1 MNRIN
6 ILDAALCDKIAA
18 GEVVERPASC
28 IKELVENSI
37 DAKASKIEIFIVDG
51 GKTLI
56 EVRDNGIG
64 MSKEDALLSIKR
76 HATSKIR
83 FDQDLFAIK
92 TMGFRGEALSAI
104 SSVSRFTLMS
114 KEKESPVGT
123 KLFCINSEVVNVENC
138 AMPEG
143 TTIRVEELFYN
154 TPARLKYLKSEN
166 TELSYITDVVYK
178 LSLANPMIAFS
189 LFINQKLTFKTS
201 GKNDVIEI
209 LSAIYGLQVAKN
221 MIPFAIANHDFEVHG
236 FTSNIAVSRS
246 NKYGISCFMNH
257 RYIRNKF
264 LSDCVIDGYHEF
276 LFENRYPYTVLYIQ
290 TDATLLDVNVHPT
303 KQEIRISKENDLK
316 ILIKEGISTA
326 LKKNEQVVENKIQKS
341 EEYQSNQTYF
351 DFSVLKAKEPSKPEE
366 NEASP
371 MAEQLKEEEAFYERA
386 IQVEEKKTIHKDYEI
401 IGQIHGT
408 YIIAQAKDGF
418 IVVDQHAAQERV
430 RYERYKKLFQTPSHV
445 EELLIP
451 LILEFPLNEFHLLME
466 HLDLLKELKIQA
478 EPFGNHALKITQIP
492 YYFKRVDMKVYVEDV
507 ISHIINNKK
516 HTIQEL
522 TDYAIA
528 TAACK
533 ASLKANTYLSHSDM
547 EVIIKDLFA
556 CEDPYTCPH
565 GRPTMIRYTIY
576 ELEKFFKRIA

>member
-37 DAKASKIEIFIVDG
+37 DAKATKIEIFVVDG
-51 GKTLI
+51 GRTLI

-64 MSKEDALLSIKR
+64 MSKEDAILSIKR
-76 HATSKIR
+76 HATSKIH

-104 SSVSRFTLMS
+104 SAVSRFTLMS
-114 KEKESPVGT
+114 KEADCDVGT
-123 KLFCINSEVVNVENC
+123 KLYCINSEVVRIENC
-138 AMPEG
+138 AMPNG

-166 TELSYITDVVYK
+166 TELSSITDIVYK
-178 LSLANPMIAFS
+178 LALANPNVAIS

-209 LSAIYGLQVAKN
+209 LSSIYGLQIAKN
-221 MIPFAIANHDFEVHG
+221 MIPISIKNYDFEIHG
-236 FTSNIAVSRS
+236 FTSNISISRS
-246 NKYGISCFMNH
+246 NKYGISCFINQ

-264 LSDCVIDGYHEF
+264 LSDSILDGYHEF
-276 LFENRYPYTVLYIQ
+276 LFENRYPYTILYIQ

-316 ILIKEGISTA
+316 VLIKEGIQNA
-326 LKKNEQVVENKIQKS
+326 LKKHEQVVENKIQKS
-341 EEYQSNQTYF
+341 PQETDKNLQTYF
-351 DFSVLKAKEPSKPEE
+351 DFSSLKKNNQAIGKNDHEVLNEQE
-366 NEASP
+366 NIY
-371 MAEQLKEEEAFYERA
+371 QNV
-386 IQVEEKKTIHKDYEI
+386 IQTEEKKTIHKDYEI

-408 YIIAQAKDGF
+408 YILAQSKDGF
-418 IVVDQHAAQERV
+418 IIVDQHAAQERV
-430 RYERYKKLFQTPSHV
+430 RYEKLKKLFKEPAHV

-451 LILEFPLNEFHLLME
+451 LVLEFPLNEFQILIE

-478 EPFGNHALKITQIP
+478 EPFGKNALKITQIP
-492 YYFKRVDMKVYVEDV
+492 YYFKRVDMKIYVEEV
-507 ISHIINNKK
+507 LNHILTNKK
-516 HTIQEL
+516 DSLQEL

-533 ASLKANTYLSHSDM
+533 ASLKANMHLSLMDM
-547 EVIIKDLFA
+547 EAIIHELFT

-576 ELEKFFKRIA
+576 ELEKFFKRVV